1 MFFNDDI
8 YEIDKKQEDVQKI
21 YEFLISKGKIIM
33 NKL

>member
-8 YEIDKKQEDVQKI
+8 YEIDKKQEDVQNI

-33 NKL
+33 NEF